1 MVARKRKSDKTRSK
15 TKRRGAK
22 SKSKQADDNTYM
34 GSGISDGAIRRLA
47 RRGGIKR
54 ISQDVYQEMRAIYVS
69 FLDTLVQHS
78 YAYCECAKRKTILP
92 QDVIYALKRQGR
104 NIYGYVFDDDVQG
117 HNAIVHHD

>member
-15 TKRRGAK
+15 TKRRGGK
-22 SKSKQADDNTYM
+22 SKANDMDDTSYF

-54 ISQDVYQEMRAIYVS
+54 IASDVYGEMRTIYVK

-78 YAYCECAKRKTILP
+78 YAYCECAKRKTIMP

-104 NIYGYVFDDDVQG
+104 NMYGYVFDDDVTG
-117 HNAIVHHD
+117 HLGVTHQD